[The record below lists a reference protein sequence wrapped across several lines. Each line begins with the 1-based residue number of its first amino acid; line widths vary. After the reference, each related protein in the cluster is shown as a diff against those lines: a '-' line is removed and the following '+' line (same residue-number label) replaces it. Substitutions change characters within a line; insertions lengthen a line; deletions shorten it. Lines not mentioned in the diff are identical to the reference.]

1 MRSIMW
7 NQLHEVHIHHWTLD
21 IPGHP
26 WTILDHP
33 GLSWTILDIPGSS
46 WSWFHDVSRCFRMF
60 PGHLDQLWPAT
71 HFARLQML
79 PILAASAASAAD
91 VTWVLGSGGASC
103 DLTCVSR
110 SGCSED
116 AWPKTDAEP
125 LGHRLLNQYM
135 YEPQW
140 CSVRG
145 RCCRC
150 WVIYCKS
157 IHTPYILLFIY
168 WTAQIGPLI
177 WIDLARGWGAATLKD
192 QFNRSSLSR
201 RYMTLLAVSRDVDSK
216 HSIEMRPDAWHE
228 MLRSMLFSW
237 RCSTVFE
244 AFPLLLLQKCPSLSP
259 VPKLDLDKAATLK
272 DRTTRISRIV
282 LKELLQPK
290 R

>member
-1 MRSIMW
+1 MKTMKARQGWWDAIRHVKSVARGTHPSL
-7 NQLHEVHIHHWTLD
+7 N
-21 IPGHP
+21 PGHP
-26 WTILDHP
+26 WTSLDYL
-33 GLSWTILDIPGSS
+33 GSSWTILDYPGYS
-46 WSWFHDVSRCFRMF
+46 WIILVLVSRCFTMFHDVSRCFTMF
-60 PGHLDQLWPAT
+60 QNVSRSPRTSYDQLR

-201 RYMTLLAVSRDVDSK
+201 RYMTLLTVK
-216 HSIEMRPDAWHE
+216 HV
-228 MLRSMLFSW
+228 
-237 RCSTVFE
+237 T
-244 AFPLLLLQKCPSLSP
+244 
-259 VPKLDLDKAATLK
+259 
-272 DRTTRISRIV
+272 
-282 LKELLQPK
+282 
-290 R
+290 